1 MEQQSSYLCQ
11 SEFFFFPSSSFINIY
26 SLYKKWYFAFH
37 DDVILSIHNRVT
49 KEYRESLA
57 KNAKVLFQKFKDHSR
72 DIQNRYVREVK
83 KNAKDVSS
91 DLVFS
96 VQQQI
101 PIITE
106 QFVHEAEKILIEK
119 QNELLSVKNE

>member
-1 MEQQSSYLCQ
+1 MSS
-11 SEFFFFPSSSFINIY
+11 FFFPSYSFINIS